1 MEAEVT
7 GEGEYIMFFWGVV
20 ILLVGF
26 VMYRWGK
33 STGSSSTREEIK
45 KQRLRRKIAERK
57 AAENGTQMASQT
69 AMPAAGEKAVQAAA
83 HPSSAHPVSHG
94 HPGSY
99 RHAVAAGVLGAVAG
113 AALMH
118 GHDEDG
124 IQDRVAR
131 MTGAQQSGNDLP
143 GDTFQDDSYDADDNM
158 DSDETQDDDTAYD
171 ADESN
176 DGAADDAD
184 DDSDYDS
191 YFDSDSDSDSG
202 SDDGGSFFDDG
213 GSFFDDN
220 DDGFF

>member
-7 GEGEYIMFFWGVV
+7 GEGEYIMFFWVVV

-83 HPSSAHPVSHG
+83 HPSSAHPASHG

-118 GHDEDG
+118 DHDEESTQG
-124 IQDRVAR
+124 RLGQMA
-131 MTGAQQSGNDLP
+131 GAQQAGNDLS
-143 GDTFQDDSYDADDNM
+143 GDAFLDDSYDGDDTVNP
-158 DSDETQDDDTAYD
+158 DETQDDTAYD

-176 DGAADDAD
+176 DGADDNE
-184 DDSDYDS
+184 SDYDDNDS
-191 YFDSDSDSDSG
+191 SDDDYSDSNSD
-202 SDDGGSFFDDG
+202 SDDGGSFFDDV
-213 GSFFDDN
+213 GSFFGDDD